1 MNKTD
6 FEINR
11 GHESELITNRFKAT
25 LNNDPV
31 MSHASRNA
39 LYVSHYGSFNTLNFL
54 RKVRHLWNS
63 SFAGGWRGY
72 SAI

>member
-39 LYVSHYGSFNTLNFL
+39 LYVFHYGGLL
-54 RKVRHLWNS
+54 
-63 SFAGGWRGY
+63 
-72 SAI
+72 